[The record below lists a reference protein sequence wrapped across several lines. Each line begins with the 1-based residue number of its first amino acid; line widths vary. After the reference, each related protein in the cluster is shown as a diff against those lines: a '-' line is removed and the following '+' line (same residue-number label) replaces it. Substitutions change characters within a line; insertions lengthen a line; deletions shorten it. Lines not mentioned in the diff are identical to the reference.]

1 MLFRLFAWSTSNR
14 RRQARV
20 GSTCSKH
27 WQSAIEGLESRLVL
41 SHLGDVAVL
50 SGYTSDPA
58 LNDVQPHPPGPSTG
72 ATPIGFATYSTLG
85 NGMPVLNS
93 FSGAPTAI
101 YLDFDGDT
109 SGSNPYGDHTVSP
122 YTEDADGTTF
132 NTSEQRNIYEAWR
145 EVASYFSIFNI
156 NVTTVQPPAATPKAW
171 LAVGNNIS
179 GGYSYVG
186 VFPNSTPESWNNS
199 GDARTRVSGLAHEL
213 GHNFGL
219 QHQSTYDQWGVK
231 TAEYAG
237 AVDALHG
244 PIMGIDYSGTIHK
257 FFLGHNATSTGV
269 TTLQDDIAIIAA
281 EIAAQAGG
289 DGFRIDDFG
298 NSIATAAAL
307 PTSGAA
313 QWSSAI
319 IERMGDVDAFS
330 FTSAGGM
337 YALSAA
343 PDAPSGVDLKLEI
356 YAADGTLI
364 AANDG
369 ANNVQELSMNLAAG
383 TYYALVSSHGNYG
396 DVGSYFMSVSEL
408 PAGWSSVDV
417 GVGVS
422 GYTVYD
428 SATGTFNPV
437 GTGVG
442 LTSTA
447 DGFQYAYQ
455 TLNGDGTIIAR
466 VANVDNTS
474 ANAVTGVTIRETTA
488 ANAKQ
493 VSVAKTYGAGPK
505 LFSRSTAGGG
515 TSTTIGS
522 VSSHSWLKL
531 VRAGNVFTGFTSADG
546 NTWTQLGA
554 ATTVTM
560 TSSVTVG
567 LLTASANNHALNVG
581 QLDNVSVTG
590 SLGVTPPTYNSL
602 SAVTGLIASL
612 GTGSGLSLVWSS
624 VVGATGYAVD
634 RSING
639 IDFTQIG
646 TTASTSYNDLSLA
659 GSMRYFYRV
668 SATDAVGR
676 SIPSATSSAINRPSA
691 VTNFSITSPSATQL
705 VMNWRETTGETGYR
719 IERSD
724 DGGATFSTL
733 ATVGANVPS
742 YTNAGLTAGTPYSYR
757 VIPTSALGDGVTSA
771 TASGAARLAA
781 VNPTL
786 GTVAAGSITIN
797 WSDISNETNYR
808 IERSTNG
815 TTFTTLATVAANTLT
830 YTDATVTSAGEYYYR
845 VFGTTAL
852 TQSLTG
858 TVKFAA
864 APSTSPPT
872 APWSSQDIGSVAGP
886 GTTDLTSGTF
896 KLVSSGSSINGTSDS
911 FRYTSQAL
919 VGDGEITAQ
928 VATVENTA
936 ADAKVGVMIRQSTAA
951 NSANAFVYVTP
962 TLIGFSYRTTAGGST
977 TIASTVNGTAPRW
990 VRLVRSGN
998 SFTASYSSDG
1008 TAWTQIGSP
1017 VNITM
1022 TGTAAIG
1029 LAATSNST
1037 TLLNTS
1043 TITNV
1048 TIPTTVGFNVSA
1060 PSPSATTTETGGTV
1074 TFTVSL
1080 TVAPTADVTVPVSTS
1095 NPTEGTV
1102 STSLLTFTTANW
1114 STPQTVT
1121 VTGVNDTVDDNDV
1134 AYSVILGAATS
1145 SDSRYNGM
1153 NPADVN
1159 LTNQDDDTA
1168 GVTVS
1173 APSGTATTEEAGGMV
1188 TFTIRLNSQPTADV
1202 TIPLS
1207 SSDTSEGT
1215 VAPTSLLFTPLDWNV
1230 TQTVTVT
1237 GVDDSVYDGNV
1248 AYTVLIGAATS
1259 ADATYNGQNP
1269 ADIALTNTD
1278 NDPQPATKFYVVD
1291 DGTTNQ
1297 TYEYAEAV
1305 SGSATSITNYSINSG
1320 NTTPRGIA
1328 TNAAGTTVWVIDK
1341 NRKVFVYNDAGVSQG
1356 SWTAGS
1362 LNQSATVE
1370 GITTDGTSIWIV
1382 DAKSD
1387 SLLYYQNAASRTSGT
1402 QNATS
1407 SFALNSAN
1415 KNPKDLVTDGTY
1427 LWVVNDSTTDKV
1439 FKYNLSGS
1447 LLGSW
1452 TINSANSAPTG
1463 ITIDLSNSSDLW
1475 IVDSGTDRV
1484 YQYANGR
1491 SFTASPDPVPTLAGS
1506 FALDAGN
1513 TNPQGIADP
1522 AMASLASQ
1530 SPLTEPITG
1539 PSAIDD
1545 DQHAGWPDPRGTGSQ
1560 FPAIAVA
1567 RKVLADE
1574 SLPAVEVL
1582 DIVFAKISELLGDK

>member
-1 MLFRLFAWSTSNR
+1 MLFRLFAWSTSKR
-14 RRQARV
+14 RRLARV

-27 WQSAIEGLESRLVL
+27 WPSAIEGLEPRLVL
-41 SHLGDVAVL
+41 SHIGEGDVAIL
-50 SGYTSDPA
+50 AGNTLDPA
-58 LNDVQPHPPGPSTG
+58 LNGVQPHPPGPSTG
-72 ATPIGFATYSTLG
+72 ATPIGFASYSTLA
-85 NGMPVLNS
+85 NGMPMLNS
-93 FSGAPTAI
+93 FSSAPTAI
-101 YLDFDGDT
+101 YLDFDGDA
-109 SGSNPYGDHTVSP
+109 SGSNPYSAVVDP
-122 YTEDADGTTF
+122 YSEDTDGTTF

-145 EVASYFSIFNI
+145 EVASYFSIFDI

-186 VFPNSTPESWNNS
+186 VFPNTTPESWNNA

-237 AVDALHG
+237 SVDALHG

-281 EIAAQAGG
+281 KIKTYQAPGG
-289 DGFRIDDFG
+289 DGFRTDDFG
-298 NSIATAAAL
+298 NSIATASAL

-330 FTSAGGM
+330 FTSAGGA

-343 PDAPSGVDLKLEI
+343 PDAPSGVDLKLEV

-369 ANNVQELSMNLAAG
+369 LNNVQELSMNLAAG

-396 DVGSYFMSVSEL
+396 DIGSYFMSVSAL
-408 PAGWSSVDV
+408 PAGWTSVDV

-428 SATGTFNPV
+428 SAAGVFNPV

-442 LTSTA
+442 LTGTA

-488 ANAKQ
+488 SNAKE
-493 VSVAKTYGAGPK
+493 VSVASTYGGGPK
-505 LFSRSTAGGG
+505 LFSRSTVGGG
-515 TSTTIGS
+515 TSTTTGS
-522 VSSHSWLKL
+522 LISHTWLKL

-554 ATTVTM
+554 ATTVSM

-581 QLDNVSVTG
+581 QLDNVNITG
-590 SLGVTPPTYNSL
+590 SLGTTPPTYNSL
-602 SAVTGLIASL
+602 PTVTGLSL
-612 GTGSGLSLVWSS
+612 SLDTGSGFNLTWNS
-624 VVGATGYAVD
+624 VAGATGYAVD
-634 RSING
+634 RSTNG

-646 TTASTSYNDLSLA
+646 TTTSTSYSDPSLA

-676 SIPSATSSAINRPSA
+676 SVPSLTATAINRPSA
-691 VTNFSITSPSATQL
+691 VTSFSITSPSATQL
-705 VMNWRETTGETGYR
+705 VLNWRETTGETGYR
-719 IERSD
+719 IERSA

-733 ATVGANVPS
+733 ASVGANVPS
-742 YTNAGLTAGTPYSYR
+742 YTNAGLTAGIAYSYR
-757 VIPTSALGDGVTSA
+757 VIPTSTLGDGVTS
-771 TASGAARLAA
+771 TTMSGAARLAA
-781 VNPTL
+781 VSPTL

-797 WSDISNETNYR
+797 WTDISNETNYR
-808 IERSTNG
+808 IERSTDG
-815 TTFTTLATVAANTLT
+815 TTFTTLATIAANTLT
-830 YTDATVTSAGEYYYR
+830 YTDTTVASGGEYYYR

-858 TVKFAA
+858 TVTFAA

-872 APWSSQDIGSVAGP
+872 APWTSSDIGSVAGP

-896 KLVSSGSSINGTSDS
+896 KLVSSGSSISGTSDS

-919 VGDGEITAQ
+919 VGDGQITAR
-928 VATVENTA
+928 VATIENTG
-936 ADAKVGVMIRQSTAA
+936 ADARVGVMIRQSTAA
-951 NSANAFVYVTP
+951 NAANAFVYVTP
-962 TLIGFSYRTTAGGST
+962 TLIGFSYRTTAGGT
-977 TIASTVNGTAPRW
+977 ATVAATVTGTAPQW

-998 SFTASYSSDG
+998 SLTASYSSDG

-1017 VNITM
+1017 VSITM

-1043 TITNV
+1043 TLTNV
-1048 TIPTTVGFNVSA
+1048 SIPTTVGFNVSA
-1060 PSPSATTTETGGTV
+1060 PSPSATTTEAGGAV

-1080 TVAPTADVTVPVSTS
+1080 TVAPTADVTVPISSSDT
-1095 NPTEGTV
+1095 TEGTV

-1121 VTGVNDTVDDNDV
+1121 VTGINDAVADGNV
-1134 AYSVILGAATS
+1134 AYSVILGTATS
-1145 SDSRYNGM
+1145 SDTRYNGM
-1153 NPADVN
+1153 NPADVS

-1173 APSGTATTEEAGGMV
+1173 APSGTATTEAGGTV
-1188 TFTIRLNSQPTADV
+1188 TFTIRLNSEPTANV

-1207 SSDTSEGT
+1207 SSKTTEGT
-1215 VAPTSLLFTPLDWNV
+1215 VAPTSLVFTPLDWNV
-1230 TQTVTVT
+1230 AQTVTVT
-1237 GVDDSVYDGNV
+1237 GVADGVYDGNV
-1248 AYTVLIGAATS
+1248 AYSAVIGAATS
-1259 ADATYNGQNP
+1259 TDTAYNGLNP
-1269 ADIALTNTD
+1269 ADVALTNT
-1278 NDPQPATKFYVVD
+1278 NIDPLPPTKFFVVD
-1291 DGTTNQ
+1291 DGSPDR
-1297 TYEYAEAV
+1297 TYEYAD
-1305 SGSATSITNYSINSG
+1305 SAAAIENYSINSG

-1328 TNAAGTTVWVIDK
+1328 TNAAGDKVWVVDK
-1341 NRKVFVYNDAGVSQG
+1341 NRKVFVYDAAGGLLG

-1362 LNQSATVE
+1362 LNPSATVE

-1387 SLLYYQNAASRTSGT
+1387 SVFYYQNAASLTSGT
-1402 QNATS
+1402 VNSTS
-1407 SFALNSAN
+1407 SFALNSGN
-1415 KNPKDLVTDGTY
+1415 KDAKDLVTDGTS

-1439 FKYNLSGS
+1439 FKYNLSGV
-1447 LLGSW
+1447 LQNSW

-1463 ITIDLSNSSDLW
+1463 ITIDPSNVSPDLW

-1484 YQYANGR
+1484 YRYANGR
-1491 SFTASPDPVPTLAGS
+1491 TLAAPTLADS
-1506 FALDAGN
+1506 FALAAGN

-1522 AMASLASQ
+1522 TLPSLASQ
-1530 SPLTEPITG
+1530 SPPTVPISG
-1539 PSAIDD
+1539 PGVIDD
-1545 DQHAGWPDPRGTGSQ
+1545 HQHAGWPDPRGTGSQ

-1582 DIVFAKISELLGDK
+1582 DIVFAKLNELLGDE

>member
-14 RRQARV
+14 RRLACV

-72 ATPIGFATYSTLG
+72 ATPIGFASYSTLG

-145 EVASYFSIFNI
+145 EVASYFAIFNI

-231 TAEYAG
+231 TAEYASST
-237 AVDALHG
+237 DALHG

-396 DVGSYFMSVSEL
+396 DIGSYFMSVSEL
-408 PAGWSSVDV
+408 PAGWTSVDV

-474 ANAVTGVTIRETTA
+474 TNAVTGVTIRETTA
-488 ANAKQ
+488 SNAKQ

-505 LFSRSTAGGG
+505 LFSRSAVGGG
-515 TSTTIGS
+515 TSTTTGS

-546 NTWTQLGA
+546 NTWTQLGS
-554 ATTVTM
+554 ATTVSM

-590 SLGVTPPTYNSL
+590 SLGTTPPTYNSL
-602 SAVTGLIASL
+602 LAVTGLVASL

-676 SIPSATSSAINRPSA
+676 SVPSATSSTINRPSA

-705 VMNWRETTGETGYR
+705 VLNWRETTGETGYR
-719 IERSD
+719 IERSA

-742 YTNAGLTAGTPYSYR
+742 YTNAGLTAGTAYSYR

-786 GTVAAGSITIN
+786 GTVAAGSITMN
-797 WSDISNETNYR
+797 WADISNETNYR

-830 YTDATVTSAGEYYYR
+830 YTDTTITSAGEYYYR

-858 TVKFAA
+858 TVIFAA
-864 APSTSPPT
+864 APSVSPPT

-936 ADAKVGVMIRQSTAA
+936 ADAKVGAMIRQSTAA

-977 TIASTVNGTAPRW
+977 TIASTMTGTAPRW

-1017 VNITM
+1017 VNVTM
-1022 TGTAAIG
+1022 TGTTAIG

-1048 TIPTTVGFNVSA
+1048 TIPTTVGVNVTA
-1060 PSPSATTTETGGTV
+1060 PIPAATTTETGGTV

-1080 TVAPTADVTVPVSTS
+1080 IVAPTADVIVPVSSSDT
-1095 NPTEGTV
+1095 TEGTV
-1102 STSLLTFTTANW
+1102 STTSPLTFTTTNW

-1121 VTGVNDTVDDNDV
+1121 VTGVNDSVDDNDV

-1153 NPADVN
+1153 NPADVS

-1173 APSGTATTEEAGGMV
+1173 APFGTATMEGDVTVTV

-1202 TIPLS
+1202 TIPFS
-1207 SSDTSEGT
+1207 SSDSTEGT
-1215 VAPTSLLFTPLDWNV
+1215 VAPTSLLFTSLNWNES
-1230 TQTVTVT
+1230 QTVTVT

-1248 AYTVLIGAATS
+1248 AYTAVIGAATS
-1259 ADATYNGQNP
+1259 VDATYNGQNP
-1269 ADIALTNTD
+1269 ADVPLTNTD
-1278 NDPQPATKFYVVD
+1278 DDPLPPTKFFVVD
-1291 DGTTNQ
+1291 DGTANR
-1297 TYEYAEAV
+1297 TYEY
-1305 SGSATSITNYSINSG
+1305 SDSAIAIENYSINSG

-1328 TNAAGTTVWVIDK
+1328 TNAAGTTVWVVDK
-1341 NRKVFVYNDAGVSQG
+1341 NRKVFVYNDAGVLQG

-1362 LNQSATVE
+1362 LNQSAAVE
-1370 GITTDGTSIWIV
+1370 GITTDGTHIWIV

-1387 SLLYYQNAASRTSGT
+1387 SVLYYQNAASRTSGT
-1402 QNATS
+1402 QNATNSS
-1407 SFALNSAN
+1407 SFVLNSAN
-1415 KNPKDLVTDGTY
+1415 KNPKDLVTDGTS
-1427 LWVVNDSTTDKV
+1427 LWVINDSTTDKV
-1439 FKYNLSGS
+1439 FKYNLSGV
-1447 LLGSW
+1447 LQGSW
-1452 TINSANSAPTG
+1452 TIDSANSAPTG
-1463 ITIDLSNSSDLW
+1463 ITIDPSNVSPDIW

-1484 YQYANGR
+1484 YRYANGR
-1491 SFTASPDPVPTLAGS
+1491 TLAAPTLSES
-1506 FALDAGN
+1506 FALAAGN
-1513 TNPQGIADP
+1513 TNPQGIADTAP
-1522 AMASLASQ
+1522 SSLASQ

-1582 DIVFAKISELLGDK
+1582 DIVFTKLSELLGEK